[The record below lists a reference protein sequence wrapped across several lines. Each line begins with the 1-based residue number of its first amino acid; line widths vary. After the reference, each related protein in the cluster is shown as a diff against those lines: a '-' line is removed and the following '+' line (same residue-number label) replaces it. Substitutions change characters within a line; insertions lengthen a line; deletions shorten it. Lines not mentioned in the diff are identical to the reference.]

1 MQPFQFLSQLI
12 DLVTRK
18 ETTAIIMC
26 ACALIL
32 WLPEQM
38 AQWLHIHEWR
48 NQYGHMIGFAFLVSF
63 SSLVVV
69 ISKRA
74 FTAGVYMFELR
85 KKKRMRQR
93 QAAQER
99 AKEERVKQTLQTLT
113 ENEQEII
120 SRYMNKGTIQQF
132 LDPYNPVT
140 GRLIDKGVLVALHPD
155 VIFPSGGHYCQS
167 FVLTP
172 PAIKHLYGD
181 HEIRSVQ

>member
-74 FTAGVYMFELR
+74 FAAGVYMFELR

-113 ENEQEII
+113 EDEKKII
-120 SRYMNKGTIQQF
+120 SKYTSDYTIHQY
-132 LDPYNPVT
+132 LDPYNPISLALT
-140 GRLIDKGVLVALHPD
+140 NKGILTPNG
-155 VIFPSGGHYCQS
+155 VIFLSNGWKQT
-167 FVLTP
+167 FLLTP
-172 PAIKHLYGD
+172 PVIKYLYGD